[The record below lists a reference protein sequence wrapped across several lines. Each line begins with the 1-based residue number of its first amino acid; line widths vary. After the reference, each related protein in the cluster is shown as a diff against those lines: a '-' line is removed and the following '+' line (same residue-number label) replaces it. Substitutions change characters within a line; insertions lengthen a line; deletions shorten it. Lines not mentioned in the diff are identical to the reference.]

1 VGTSTNIMGRDAN
14 GDIGSIALGSGLS
27 LSGGTLNT
35 TAAAST
41 NIYNADGTLTGNRVV
56 IQGDKTLTFN
66 STATNGFS
74 VDGNTF
80 SVDAANGRVGI
91 GTT

>member
-1 VGTSTNIMGRDAN
+1 
-14 GDIGSIALGSGLS
+14 
-27 LSGGTLNT
+27 
-35 TAAAST
+35 
-41 NIYNADGTLTGNRVV
+41 
-56 IQGDKTLTFN
+56 LTFN

-91 GTT
+91 GTTIPTTKLHVVASISDANRYNLIDAPVGNLSAVVLALRNTSPVATGNLSLLGFTNNG